1 MPRFVISSKSYDDN
15 QVLSGSIVSGFGR
28 TELVYQLRR
37 PKVMLN
43 HNKRTNTSSNVGF
56 WWEAK
61 TGVPRERTS
70 QSSVESLIN
79 PHKLLRLESNPG
91 HIDESLLLS
100 SLRQTCSSNLYVL
113 FFTDIRNKWRECRRS
128 GQLKYSFA
136 LNWLFEATEQG
147 ISHLIRHVL
156 IPE

>member
-128 GQLKYSFA
+128 GQLKSSFA
-136 LNWLFEATEQG
+136 LNWLFEVTEQG

>member
-61 TGVPRERTS
+61 TGES
-70 QSSVESLIN
+70 AYQSSVESLIN

-100 SLRQTCSSNLYVL
+100 SLRQTCFSNLYHVL

-128 GQLKYSFA
+128 GQLKSSFA
-136 LNWLFEATEQG
+136 LNWLFEVAEQG